1 MAGEDTRRMV
11 REVLACMIARQAP
24 TTSML
29 SLFCT
34 DRANGSKAGHNP
46 RLLPTRQRCRVFFG
60 GVDLDCPKLLTICL
74 PEDQKAK
81 SPTL

>member
-60 GVDLDCPKLLTICL
+60 GVDLDCPNLATWWLH
-74 PEDQKAK
+74 EGQKAK
-81 SPTL
+81 SPTF